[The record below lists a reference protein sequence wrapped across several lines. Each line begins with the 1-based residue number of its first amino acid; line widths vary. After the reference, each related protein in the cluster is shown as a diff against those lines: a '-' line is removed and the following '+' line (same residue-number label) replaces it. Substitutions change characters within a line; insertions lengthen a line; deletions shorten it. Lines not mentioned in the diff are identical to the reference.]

1 MESMILQS
9 DLVEQ
14 NVYIEIRF
22 LLTIDDVVVVVVVIV
37 VALLIFVC
45 FFLSFFFNLGF
56 GLSLLCCFQNCDFYL

>member
-22 LLTIDDVVVVVVVIV
+22 LLTTDDVVVVVVIV
-37 VALLIFVC
+37 VVLLIFVC
-45 FFLSFFFNLGF
+45 FFVCFNLGF

>member
-22 LLTIDDVVVVVVVIV
+22 LLTIDDVVVVVVVVVIV

-45 FFLSFFFNLGF
+45 FFLSLF
-56 GLSLLCCFQNCDFYL
+56 

>member
-22 LLTIDDVVVVVVVIV
+22 LLTIDDVVVVVVVVIV

-45 FFLSFFFNLGF
+45 FFLSLF
-56 GLSLLCCFQNCDFYL
+56 

>member
-22 LLTIDDVVVVVVVIV
+22 LLTIDDVVVVVVVVVVIV

-45 FFLSFFFNLGF
+45 FFLSLF
-56 GLSLLCCFQNCDFYL
+56 

>member
-22 LLTIDDVVVVVVVIV
+22 LLTIDDVVVVVVIV
-37 VALLIFVC
+37 VVLLIFGC
-45 FFLSFFFNLGF
+45 FFLSLF
-56 GLSLLCCFQNCDFYL
+56 